1 MKKFLLRITLFLIVL
16 PLISW
21 GPEGHSTVASVAE
34 RHLTPKAAAAV
45 SKLLGGRHMSE
56 VSSWADVIRPDYPQ
70 TAPMHFLNLPD
81 KLTYAQFVNSTKSI
95 KEANIYSAILN
106 CIREL
111 SANKVSPGRR
121 VSDLKFLIHF
131 VGDAHQP
138 MHVSRAEN
146 KGGNSIPVTF
156 FNSKTN
162 LHSVWDGKLI
172 QHDEGNFS
180 KLAKKIDQ
188 NVTDAQIAKWQQDD
202 ILTWLWES
210 YQISSRLYKEAAAN
224 PHFDADYYNV
234 HISIAESRL
243 ETGGIRLA
251 GVLNRIYK

>member
-1 MKKFLLRITLFLIVL
+1 MKKYLLKTTLLLIAL

-34 RHLTPKAAAAV
+34 NHLSPKAAAAV
-45 SKLLGGRHMSE
+45 GKLLGGRHMYE
-56 VSSWADVIRPDYPQ
+56 VSSWADAIKPYYPK

-81 KLTYAQFVNSTKSI
+81 KLTYAQFVNSTKSV

-111 SANKVSPGRR
+111 SANTTSPDRR
-121 VSDLKFLIHF
+121 VADLKFLIHL

-138 MHVSRAEN
+138 MHVSRAKD
-146 KGGNSIPVTF
+146 KGGNSILVTF
-156 FNSKTN
+156 FTSKTN

-172 QHDEGNFS
+172 QHDEGNFG

-188 NVTDAQIAKWQQDD
+188 NVNSAQIAKWQNDD
-202 ILTWLWES
+202 VLTWLWES
-210 YQISSRLYKEAAAN
+210 YQISSRLYKEASAN
-224 PHFDADYYNV
+224 PHFGADYYNT
-234 HISIAESRL
+234 HISIAENRL
-243 ETGGIRLA
+243 EAGGIRLA
-251 GVLNRIYK
+251 GILNRIYQ